1 MRLST
6 LYMYKNSAETMTKRM
21 SQSNDVYLRMSAGK
35 TLLKASD
42 DPAAATDAVKHRTR
56 WRSWRCIATC
66 VPARAGVPDNI
77 LNGVGNLLTTTL
89 KEKKNGFLLAGGSS
103 GAGEEIKG
111 IRANLMD
118 LANNR
123 DASGNYIFGF

>member
-66 VPARAGVPDNI
+66 VPAPAARTGQYSQRRGEFINHHPEGKIVAAKTGSYSPEDRRALGRRS
-77 LNGVGNLLTTTL
+77 
-89 KEKKNGFLLAGGSS
+89 K
-103 GAGEEIKG
+103 
-111 IRANLMD
+111 
-118 LANNR
+118 
-123 DASGNYIFGF
+123 ASAPI